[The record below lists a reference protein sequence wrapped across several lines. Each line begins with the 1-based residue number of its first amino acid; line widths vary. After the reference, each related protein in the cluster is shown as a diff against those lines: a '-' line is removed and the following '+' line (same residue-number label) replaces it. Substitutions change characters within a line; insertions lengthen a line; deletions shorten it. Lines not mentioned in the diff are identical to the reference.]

1 MMEVQRIGE
10 VTRRTAETDI
20 HVKWVLDGAGTA
32 RVDTGIGFLDHMLTL
47 MAKHGLFDIE
57 ASCKGDLYV
66 DGHHS
71 VEDIG
76 ICMGLAFA
84 RAIGDKAGIKRF
96 GTFYVPMDEALVMV
110 SLDISGRPY
119 LHYDVAMDVPS
130 VGQMD
135 AQLFEEFFRALA
147 FNAGITLHINCLY
160 GRNAHHIIE
169 AAFKALGRALDAAAG
184 KDPRIKGVPSTK
196 GVL

>member
-1 MMEVQRIGE
+1 MMEVQRMGE

-20 HVKWVLDGAGTA
+20 YVKWVLDGAGTA

-57 ASCKGDLYV
+57 VSCKGDLYV

-76 ICMGLAFA
+76 ICLGQAFYKA
-84 RAIGDKAGIKRF
+84 LGDKSGIKRF
-96 GTFYVPMDEALVMV
+96 GTFYAPMDEALVMV

-119 LHYDVAMDVPS
+119 LHYDVSLDVPS
-130 VGQMD
+130 IGQMD

-169 AAFKALGRALDAAAG
+169 AAFKALGRALDAAVG

>member
-1 MMEVQRIGE
+1 MMEMQRIGE
-10 VTRRTAETDI
+10 VTRCTAETDI

-57 ASCKGDLYV
+57 VSCKGDLYV

-96 GTFYVPMDEALVMV
+96 GIFYVPMDEALVMV

-119 LHYDVAMDVPS
+119 LHYDVALDVPS
-130 VGQMD
+130 IGHMD

-160 GRNAHHIIE
+160 GHNAHHIIE
-169 AAFKALGRALDAAAG
+169 AAFKALGRALDAAVG